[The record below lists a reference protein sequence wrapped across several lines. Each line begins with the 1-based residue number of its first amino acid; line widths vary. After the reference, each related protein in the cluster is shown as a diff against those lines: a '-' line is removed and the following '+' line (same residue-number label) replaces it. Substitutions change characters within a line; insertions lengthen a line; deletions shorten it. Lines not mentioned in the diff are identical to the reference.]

1 MRRSRNSLRRPQTQ
15 IDRESSVLEVS
26 IPRQEIV
33 KHMQTQHVDDYPGFL
48 KMSASEKT
56 AFWASV
62 TNGIIG
68 ELIFK
73 KEDELT
79 ATDQEEDDDVDDA
92 VVQAEMLAANSKR
105 QAMDVFV
112 EQEDGSYVATIKTPM
127 KFELSIGYISD
138 GMSFRQTAEA
148 VGMTI
153 VG

>member
-1 MRRSRNSLRRPQTQ
+1 
-15 IDRESSVLEVS
+15 
-26 IPRQEIV
+26 
-33 KHMQTQHVDDYPGFL
+33 
-48 KMSASEKT
+48 MS
-56 AFWASV
+56 ASV